1 VRATPLFRDAHRLA
15 SNELRYYVDELGQ
28 RLTAL
33 DELFGVTPSLRV
45 AAREDE
51 LEEDAYPAYDELTGD
66 ELSRKPTRRF
76 RARGGVARP
85 TRPPASRDMLLAGV
99 AEAMLL
105 ERALPELLDADA
117 HAITIVMSR
126 VGTTVDAGGLMI
138 ATEALGQPGWI
149 DEAAFMDASGTI
161 APLGLPGTQTARK
174 KIDARMPPGLT
185 ALAHE
190 VALNS
195 EMQRARDVVITLRG
209 LFVRAALENEHGT
222 WMIRAAAAEPDV
234 VRVEIRPGASDP
246 QAILRTHAAAR
257 RELDRVLEHGG
268 ALPPNPD
275 VLLPVTRTLTY
286 RPPLRPGETYGV
298 EIEDFGT
305 GWVDRGTARD
315 LKTAI
320 RRAWH
325 LAWSRT

>member
-1 VRATPLFRDAHRLA
+1 MLRDANRA
-15 SNELRYYVDELGQ
+15 QGELRYYVDDLGQ

-33 DELFGVTPSLRV
+33 DELFGVTPSLRT
-45 AAREDE
+45 ATDED
-51 LEEDAYPAYDELTGD
+51 LEEDAYPEYDEITGD

-85 TRPPASRDMLLAGV
+85 TRPPASRDTLLAAV
-99 AEAMLL
+99 AEALL
-105 ERALPELLDADA
+105 IERALPDLLDPNA
-117 HAITIVMSR
+117 HAITVVLSR
-126 VGTTVDAGGLMI
+126 VGATADAGGLPI
-138 ATEALGQPGWI
+138 VSQTLAQPGWI
-149 DEAAFMDASGTI
+149 DEAAFMDAGG
-161 APLGLPGTQTARK
+161 AVHPLGLRGTRRR
-174 KIDARMPPGLT
+174 KIDPRLPANLAP
-185 ALAHE
+185 LAHDF
-190 VALNS
+190 AL
-195 EMQRARDVVITLRG
+195 EDELKRARDVAITLRG

-234 VRVEIRPGASDP
+234 VRVEIRAGAHEPLSV
-246 QAILRTHAAAR
+246 LRAHAVAR
-257 RELDRVLEHGG
+257 KELERVLEHGG

-286 RPPLRPGETYGV
+286 RPPLRPGEAFGV

-315 LKTAI
+315 LDLAI

-325 LAWSRT
+325 LAWSRTA